1 MAGNLQDGDEEIT
14 GINVTPLVDVM
25 LVLLVIFMV
34 TASYIV
40 HKSINV
46 QLPQAETGE
55 NQTKTKNLAFVLD
68 SGQKLYLDGKEINF
82 SEIGIHIARTKAN
95 LSNSQKNLQALI
107 TADEKTPHGSVVK
120 LIDTVRK
127 NGITEFAINVD
138 SGSTETD
145 STESKPSKDTDTHPS
160 P

>member
-1 MAGNLQDGDEEIT
+1 MAGNLQDGDDEIT

-46 QLPQAETGE
+46 KLPKAETAE
-55 NQTKTKNLAFVLD
+55 KQMKSKNLAFVLD
-68 SGQKLYLDGKEINF
+68 ANDSLYLDGQEIAF
-82 SEIGIHIARTKAN
+82 HEIGIHIERTRAGLKSAQ
-95 LSNSQKNLQALI
+95 SQEKLQALI
-107 TADEKTPHGSVVK
+107 TADEKTPHGKVVK

-138 SGSTETD
+138 SGSEAPAPPEQKPGEET
-145 STESKPSKDTDTHPS
+145 PQP